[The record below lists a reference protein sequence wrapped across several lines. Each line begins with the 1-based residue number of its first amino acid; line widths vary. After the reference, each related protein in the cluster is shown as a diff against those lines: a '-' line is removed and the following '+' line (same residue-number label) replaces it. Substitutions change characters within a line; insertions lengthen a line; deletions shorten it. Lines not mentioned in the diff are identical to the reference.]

1 MFMKTTDKIRSSNQT
16 SVMYFFVVVQPLFK
30 REKKSNKDKWP
41 SATHTSCWCRQNAF
55 LMGFELYF
63 EKTVVHLC
71 QDGQTW
77 LWQNNCNE
85 LQLLFQWVKTWKCG
99 FGKKMMDNCGCFVYI
114 ASLWR
119 NSVPQGWWEHLIA
132 FVMDAKCLI
141 LMMDDPLFIPL
152 ADSMQSWVKAV
163 HCRQT
168 RKI

>member
-1 MFMKTTDKIRSSNQT
+1 
-16 SVMYFFVVVQPLFK
+16 MYFFLLLLFSLYLK
-30 REKKSNKDKWP
+30 TGKKSRTKTNGHLQRIHHADVDRTP
-41 SATHTSCWCRQNAF
+41 SWWDSSFTLR
-55 LMGFELYF
+55 
-63 EKTVVHLC
+63 K
-71 QDGQTW
+71 
-77 LWQNNCNE
+77 
-85 LQLLFQWVKTWKCG
+85 LLFIFVKMAKPDYDRIIAMNYSFCFIEWKHG
-99 FGKKMMDNCGCFVYI
+99 NVGLGWGGGVMDNCGCFVYI

-163 HCRQT
+163 HCRPT